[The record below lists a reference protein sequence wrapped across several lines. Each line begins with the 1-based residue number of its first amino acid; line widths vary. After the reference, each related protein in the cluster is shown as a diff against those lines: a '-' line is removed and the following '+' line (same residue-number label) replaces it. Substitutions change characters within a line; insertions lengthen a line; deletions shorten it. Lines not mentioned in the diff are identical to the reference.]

1 MILPLL
7 AAASA
12 AYLLFGQSKPKS
24 QPSGNSTGTRD
35 ASESDRDDRSEIYTP
50 PAIIPG
56 VIQSLPAMESGDLP
70 FLSKIPAQY
79 RSEFAARVKE
89 IASDLGVDPV
99 WLMAIMDFESA
110 GTLSP
115 SVTNSLGY
123 TGLIQ
128 FGKDAAKDLGTTTA
142 ALRQM
147 NHLEQLE
154 YVKKYFAMRKRQFGS
169 LTSFADLYLAVLYP
183 AYIRKGYDVPLRMGQ
198 QAKALY
204 NASGQITKRSIVAGF
219 NKRYPNI
226 NLS

>member
-1 MILPLL
+1 MILSLL
-7 AAASA
+7 AAATA

-24 QPSGNSTGTRD
+24 PTAGNTTGNRD
-35 ASESDRDDRSEIYTP
+35 VAESERDDRSEIYTA

-56 VIQSLPAMESGDLP
+56 VIQSLPMESGDLP

-79 RSEFAARVKE
+79 RSAFAARVKE
-89 IASDLGVDPV
+89 IALDLGVNPV
-99 WLMAIMDFESA
+99 WLMAIMDFESN
-110 GTLSP
+110 GTMSP
-115 SVTNSLGY
+115 SITNSLGF

-147 NHLEQLE
+147 NHIEQLE
-154 YVKKYFAMRKRQFGS
+154 YVKKYFAMRKRQFGN

-183 AYIRKGYDVPLRMGQ
+183 AYIRKDYDTPLRMGQ
-198 QAKALY
+198 QAKVLY
-204 NASGQITKRSIVAGF
+204 NHSGQITKNSIVTGF
-219 NKRYPNI
+219 RKRYPNI